1 MGKNNATKLVKRV
14 TTSISKR
21 SPEILTGIGIAG
33 MVTAG
38 VLAVKATPKAMLLLE
53 EAEKEKNEPLTK
65 MEVVK
70 TTWKPYIPAAVTAM
84 ASVTCLIGASSVNLR
99 RNAAL
104 TAAYK
109 LSETALTE
117 YKDKVVETIGEE
129 KEKVIREKVAEDKI
143 KKQPVNNNEVI
154 ITEKG
159 NTLCFDS
166 ISGRYFRSDMD
177 IIKKAENELNRR
189 MLSDMYISLNE
200 FYDELGLDHISIGDE
215 LGWNI
220 DDGLIKLEFSSHLA
234 SDGTPCVVVEYG
246 IAPNYGYSKFL

>member
-1 MGKNNATKLVKRV
+1 MNKNDLTKLTKRV
-14 TTSISKR
+14 TTSISRR

-33 MVTAG
+33 MVTAS
-38 VLAVKATPKAMLLLE
+38 VLAVKATPKAIRLLE
-53 EAEKEKNEPLTK
+53 EAKKEKNESFTK

-70 TTWKPYIPAAVTAM
+70 TTWKLYIPVAVTTTVSIA
-84 ASVTCLIGASSVNLR
+84 CLIGASSVNFR

-117 YKDKVVETIGEE
+117 YKDKVVETIGKE
-129 KEKVIREKVAEDKI
+129 KEKVIRDKVTEDKI

-154 ITEKG
+154 ITKKG

-200 FYDELGLDHISIGDE
+200 FYDELGLDHIRIGDE

-234 SDGTPCVVVEYG
+234 SDGTPCVAVEYE
-246 IAPNYGYSKFL
+246 IVPNYGYSKFL

>member
-1 MGKNNATKLVKRV
+1 MGKNNVTKLVKRV

-70 TTWKPYIPAAVTAM
+70 TAWKPYIPAAVTAM

>member
-1 MGKNNATKLVKRV
+1 
-14 TTSISKR
+14 
-21 SPEILTGIGIAG
+21 
-33 MVTAG
+33 
-38 VLAVKATPKAMLLLE
+38 
-53 EAEKEKNEPLTK
+53 
-65 MEVVK
+65 ME
-70 TTWKPYIPAAVTAM
+70 TNIPAAVTAM

>member
-1 MGKNNATKLVKRV
+1 MNKNDLTKLTKRV
-14 TTSISKR
+14 TTSISRR

-33 MVTAG
+33 MVTAS
-38 VLAVKATPKAMLLLE
+38 VLAVKATPKAIRLLE
-53 EAEKEKNEPLTK
+53 EAKKEKNESFTK

-70 TTWKPYIPAAVTAM
+70 TTWKLYIPVAVTTTVSIA
-84 ASVTCLIGASSVNLR
+84 CLIGASSVNFR

-117 YKDKVVETIGEE
+117 YKDKVVETIGKE
-129 KEKVIREKVAEDKI
+129 KEKVIREKVTEDKI

-154 ITEKG
+154 ITKKG

-200 FYDELGLDHISIGDE
+200 FYDELGLDHIRIGDE

-234 SDGTPCVVVEYG
+234 SDGTPCVAVEYE
-246 IAPNYGYSKFL
+246 IVPNYGYSKFL